1 MFVLLTFLY
10 GESNL
15 QPNEPPQK
23 LRKEEPDSEPIDD
36 GVLPVKI
43 QPLNPI
49 LVQEAAV
56 AKNIRLGQAGELS
69 QDEIVNTLQ
78 EERRKI
84 LTEIYGFDPLE
95 ATFGDYD
102 LGGVSTV
109 QETEVEEVDEV
120 DNVESDVDKVTV
132 DKKFL
137 RKLIRAQRIR
147 RLRNR
152 AQLFGIKNPYIAL
165 SIAGK

>member
-1 MFVLLTFLY
+1 MLSYTGSWVIIFMLLTLLH
-10 GESNL
+10 GESNA
-15 QPNEPPQK
+15 QPNEQMLE
-23 LRKEEPDSEPIDD
+23 LRKEEPDSESLDAR
-36 GVLPVKI
+36 VLPAKI
-43 QPLNPI
+43 KPLNPI

-56 AKNIRLGQAGELS
+56 AKNIRLGEVEELS

-109 QETEVEEVDEV
+109 PETEVDEV
-120 DNVESDVDKVTV
+120 DNVESDNEKVTV

-137 RKLIRAQRIR
+137 RKLIRAQRVR
-147 RLRNR
+147 RL
-152 AQLFGIKNPYIAL
+152 
-165 SIAGK
+165 